1 MTAVKERSD
10 EKKKN
15 NSKNNSFAVKTLV
28 AVCGIA
34 LCLVCVFL
42 LPLWGTAIL
51 VSAVNAMIYYEL
63 ASAFGFFKCAA
74 LSVPGLITSC
84 VYPWLF
90 YFNAQPV
97 MFALVFILGAAVSFL
112 SLLLFSGENMARELM
127 LSVVSF
133 TVFPLMNS
141 LNISVLSHDN
151 GKLLIIIPYVCA
163 WGADTFAQI
172 TGRIAGRHPLAPSI
186 SPNKTAEGFAGGII
200 GGTLLSFIAS
210 FVISKF
216 APAVDVGM
224 CTAVSFAGTLTSS
237 LGDLFFSYIKRS
249 RGIKDFSNLMPG
261 HGGIL
266 DRFDSVLFTLALFAV
281 LFRGA

>member
-1 MTAVKERSD
+1 MTAVKEHSD
-10 EKKKN
+10 KKEKNKK
-15 NSKNNSFAVKTLV
+15 NSFAVKTLV

-63 ASAFGFFKCAA
+63 SSALGFLRCKP
-74 LSVPGLITSC
+74 LSAVGFIVSC

-97 MFALVFILGAAVSFL
+97 VFVLTTVLGAAVSFL
-112 SLLLFSGENMARELM
+112 GLLLFSNENMTHEM
-127 LSVVSF
+127 LLSIMAFS
-133 TVFPLMNS
+133 VFPLANA
-141 LNISVLSHDN
+141 LNISVLSHEN

-172 TGRIAGRHPLAPSI
+172 TGRLIGRHPLIPSV
-186 SPNKTAEGFAGGII
+186 SPNKTVEGFAGEII
-200 GGTLLSFIAS
+200 GGTLLSFAAAA
-210 FVISKF
+210 VISKY
-216 APAVDVGM
+216 AAGVDVGL
-224 CTAVSFAGTLTSS
+224 CTAVAFAGTLTAS

-249 RGIKDFSNLMPG
+249 RDIKDFSNLMPG

-266 DRFDSVLFTLALFAV
+266 DRFDSVMFTLALFAV
-281 LFRGA
+281 LYSGV